1 MFEKFFKIKERKT
14 TFPKEL
20 YAGLVIF
27 TIVSYMIFVLPAFLS
42 SVGVNANSAFIAI
55 CLTMAASSILLGII
69 TNLPLIIGPTTTI
82 TIIISYTIMLGMGFT
97 YGNALVISLIC
108 AIIVIICSFFVSK
121 EFLNTALP
129 ESLKTSISAGIGF
142 FILFIGL
149 KNAGIVVPD
158 SHTFITLGNV
168 HSHKVLLTA
177 ISLLILIVAHVY
189 KKNYATFLVIIALS
203 IYAYFTK
210 ETHFSGIFNANLS
223 NIPFFEYDFNN
234 LMRVSLFSAVLG
246 LLLAANF
253 DTLAT
258 ILGYSYLSKT
268 ETELSGNI
276 KKLYFA
282 KGITSTIATLLGSPP
297 NGLFLESNMSI
308 PLGAKTGIVPIV
320 VGILFFIMVFF
331 SPILTLIPLW
341 ATSPLLIF
349 IGLLMGSSIK
359 QLPWDNEL
367 EYLPALLCIIA
378 MPLTHS
384 IINGIAIGFIA
395 YTVTQLLAGKIK
407 STPKAT
413 IIVSILFL
421 LTFL

>member
-1 MFEKFFKIKERKT
+1 
-14 TFPKEL
+14 
-20 YAGLVIF
+20 
-27 TIVSYMIFVLPAFLS
+27 
-42 SVGVNANSAFIAI
+42 
-55 CLTMAASSILLGII
+55 
-69 TNLPLIIGPTTTI
+69 
-82 TIIISYTIMLGMGFT
+82 
-97 YGNALVISLIC
+97 
-108 AIIVIICSFFVSK
+108 
-121 EFLNTALP
+121 
-129 ESLKTSISAGIGF
+129 
-142 FILFIGL
+142 
-149 KNAGIVVPD
+149 
-158 SHTFITLGNV
+158 
-168 HSHKVLLTA
+168 
-177 ISLLILIVAHVY
+177 
-189 KKNYATFLVIIALS
+189 
-203 IYAYFTK
+203 
-210 ETHFSGIFNANLS
+210 
-223 NIPFFEYDFNN
+223 
-234 LMRVSLFSAVLG
+234 MRVSLFSAVLG